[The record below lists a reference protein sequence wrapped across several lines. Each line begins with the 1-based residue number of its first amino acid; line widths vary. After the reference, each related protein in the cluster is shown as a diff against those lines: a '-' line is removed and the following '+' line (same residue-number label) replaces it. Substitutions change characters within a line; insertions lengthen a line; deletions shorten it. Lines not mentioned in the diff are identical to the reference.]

1 VRLEEPEASTEQL
14 RLVSPKALVAATN
27 YRCVLDAERD
37 ELRPDAR
44 NKPVPTRR
52 ALEQAASLQGASGN
66 GDATK
71 VPS

>member
-1 VRLEEPEASTEQL
+1 
-14 RLVSPKALVAATN
+14 VAATN